1 MVELKYQKEINDSL
15 RSIIVVD
22 EKIMREYNDNVN
34 ALQKQIKQEVRKR
47 KIAGWLG
54 VLVSVSLAIALI
66 VK

>member
-47 KIAGWLG
+47 KIASWLG
-54 VLVSVSLAIALI
+54 VLVSVSLAVALI

>member
-34 ALQKQIKQEVRKR
+34 ALQKQIKQEVRKH
-47 KIAGWLG
+47 KIASWLG
-54 VLVSVSLAIALI
+54 VLVSVSLAVALI